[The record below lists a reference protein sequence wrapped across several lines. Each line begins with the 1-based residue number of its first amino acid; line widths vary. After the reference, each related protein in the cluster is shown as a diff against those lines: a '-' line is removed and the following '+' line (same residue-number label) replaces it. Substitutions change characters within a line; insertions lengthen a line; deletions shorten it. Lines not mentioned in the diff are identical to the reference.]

1 MGKVVID
8 ISVSLDGFI
17 SGPNDRPDEG
27 LGDGGTRLHD
37 WAWGDD
43 GAATADHALMESSI
57 AAVGAL
63 ICGRRTYDN
72 SKNYWGPKRG
82 PHGDKPTFVV
92 SHGVDEEGLGDESPL
107 TFVDNIEKALEL
119 AKKAAGDKDVRVMGG
134 ANVPQQFLEARLVEE
149 VSIHLVPVLL
159 GGGQKLFDNL
169 SPDIELRLIEVVESP
184 RVTHI
189 RYQVVR

>member
-1 MGKVVID
+1 MGKVIID

-27 LGDGGTRLHD
+27 LGDGGMRLHD

-43 GAATADHALMESSI
+43 GAATADRALMENSI

-72 SKNYWGPKRG
+72 SKNYWGVKQG

-92 SHGVDEEGLGDESPL
+92 SHGVDEEGLGDGSPL
-107 TFVDNIEKALEL
+107 TFVDSIEKALEL
-119 AKKAAGDKDVRVMGG
+119 AKKASGDKDVRVMGG
-134 ANVPQQFLEARLVEE
+134 ANIPQQFLEARLVEE

-189 RYQVVR
+189 RYHVG